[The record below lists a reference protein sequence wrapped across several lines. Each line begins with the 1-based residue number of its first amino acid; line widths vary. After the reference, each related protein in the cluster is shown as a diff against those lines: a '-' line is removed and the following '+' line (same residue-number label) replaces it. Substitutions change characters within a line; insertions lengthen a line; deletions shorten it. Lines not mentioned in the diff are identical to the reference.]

1 MLSIVLVA
9 ALAQSPDVVTQFND
23 VCVKSYP
30 DMDAVRAVAKKAGWK
45 QKKAPSAED
54 LASGT
59 WSESFEISDSR
70 TLSLHSNEKRT
81 YCSIVF
87 GDEAM
92 ETKAFV
98 TAVEK
103 QVSGVKRDKVA
114 EDSWN
119 KVGMEGTGNS
129 AIVWRAP
136 KAKKAVVSALVK
148 KGDLAFD
155 LLIGHPFF
163 VGAKPE

>member
-1 MLSIVLVA
+1 MFSFVLAA
-9 ALAQSPDVVTQFND
+9 ALAQSPDVATQFND

-30 DMDAVRAVAKKAGWK
+30 NVDAIRAAARKAGWK
-45 QKKAPSAED
+45 QKKTPSAED
-54 LASGT
+54 LASGN
-59 WSESFEISDSR
+59 WSESFEISESR
-70 TLSLHSNEKRT
+70 TLSLHSDDKRT

-92 ETKAFV
+92 ESKSFIA
-98 TAVEK
+98 AVEK
-103 QVSGVKRDKVA
+103 TVSGVRRDKAA
-114 EDSWN
+114 EDNWN

-136 KAKKAVVSALVK
+136 KAKKAIVSSLVK
-148 KGDLAFD
+148 KGDLAYD
-155 LLIGHPFF
+155 VLIGHPFF